1 MSVKD
6 RPKKMGKLCKVQ
18 GQGEKMTTMQQPKQ
32 QQQQETEKVKKKKQ
46 RQTQKNLLSLIYLA
60 SGRRMRNVTRPL
72 CIYVWY
78 GIFPLY
84 FVGALNI
91 RRLRGNAFTK
101 KIQKKAERDRDRGKS
116 ARENRLGKASRFHLQ

>member
-18 GQGEKMTTMQQPKQ
+18 GQGEKMTMMQQPKQ
-32 QQQQETEKVKKKKQ
+32 QEKEKVKKKKQ
-46 RQTQKNLLSLIYLA
+46 RQTHKNLLSLIYLA

-91 RRLRGNAFTK
+91 RRLRGNAFTE
-101 KIQKKAERDRDRGKS
+101 KIQKAERDRDRGKS

>member
-18 GQGEKMTTMQQPKQ
+18 GQGEKMTMMQ
-32 QQQQETEKVKKKKQ
+32 QQQQQEKVKKKKQ

-72 CIYVWY
+72 CINVWY

-91 RRLRGNAFTK
+91 RRLRGNAFTE
-101 KIQKKAERDRDRGKS
+101 KIQKAERDRDRGKS

>member
-18 GQGEKMTTMQQPKQ
+18 GQGEKMTMMQQPKQPKQ
-32 QQQQETEKVKKKKQ
+32 QQQQEKVKKKKQ

-91 RRLRGNAFTK
+91 RRLRGNAFTE
-101 KIQKKAERDRDRGKS
+101 KIQKAERDRDREKS